1 MNNLIEFKQVQKK
14 FGEKYAIKE
23 LNLSIEQG
31 KSLFWWVP
39 LVAGRRPRLK

>member
-31 KSLFWWVP
+31 EIFVLVLSLIHI
-39 LVAGRRPRLK
+39 